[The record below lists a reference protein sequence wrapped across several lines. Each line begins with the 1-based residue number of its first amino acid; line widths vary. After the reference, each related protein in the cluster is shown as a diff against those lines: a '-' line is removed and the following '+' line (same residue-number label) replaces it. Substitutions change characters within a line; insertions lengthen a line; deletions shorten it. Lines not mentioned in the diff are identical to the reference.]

1 MVWQLNGYNSALSR
15 RCSGFDSPSDRHL
28 IMNIVTLIILI
39 LCYSLVLGIIFAQVL
54 LTAPVVF
61 KVLDDQNAS
70 NFLRKIFPRYY
81 LLLFL
86 ITLIALLISYL
97 FFSTID
103 IYIALVAV
111 SFSFLGYI
119 IIPLTNIAKDR
130 GWDSLFKG
138 LHSLSV
144 FNTVIIFIASIVQI
158 VRVIYL

>member
-1 MVWQLNGYNSALSR
+1 
-15 RCSGFDSPSDRHL
+15 
-28 IMNIVTLIILI
+28 MNIVTLIILI

-54 LTAPVVF
+54 LTAPIVF

-130 GWDSLFKG
+130 GWDSVFKA

>member
-1 MVWQLNGYNSALSR
+1 
-15 RCSGFDSPSDRHL
+15 
-28 IMNIVTLIILI
+28 MNIVTLIILI

-130 GWDSLFKG
+130 GWDTLFKG

>member
-1 MVWQLNGYNSALSR
+1 
-15 RCSGFDSPSDRHL
+15 
-28 IMNIVTLIILI
+28 MNIVTLIILI

-138 LHSLSV
+138 LHSFSV
-144 FNTVIIFIASIVQI
+144 FNTLIIFIASIFQI